1 MNMEVDMNLSE
12 GEQKEVAH
20 FFFFFFPNKLEAG
33 LYYDLGDTF

>member
-20 FFFFFFPNKLEAG
+20 FFFFPNKLEAG